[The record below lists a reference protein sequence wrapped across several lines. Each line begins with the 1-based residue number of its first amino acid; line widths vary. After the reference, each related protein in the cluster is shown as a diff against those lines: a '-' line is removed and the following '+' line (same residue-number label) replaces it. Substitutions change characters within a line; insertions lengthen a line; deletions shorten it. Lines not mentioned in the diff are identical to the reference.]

1 MIKLTVHIQYNP
13 RQYLA
18 YDRPLIFLS
27 FHLLSLS
34 EPSSPL
40 QLWQLLHLD
49 DAQIEIFNVGISQA
63 PFLDLQLHGGHFSLT
78 VYLLPNNSVSKIN
91 LMLFFLGKKKILRN
105 IWEFFKK
112 LNLKIPPQDPAISL
126 LVIYP
131 RELKINI
138 HKKMYINVHSFIH
151 NSPKLETTQCPSTD
165 KWINK

>member
-13 RQYLA
+13 RQCLA

-49 DAQIEIFNVGISQA
+49 DAQIEIFNIGISQA

-78 VYLLPNNSVSKIN
+78 VYLLLNNSVSKIN
-91 LMLFFLGKKKILRN
+91 LMLFFLGKKKDFEKYLGVLQKVKPKNTTTRSSN
-105 IWEFFKK
+105 FTPGY
-112 LNLKIPPQDPAISL
+112 IPKRVENKYSQ
-126 LVIYP
+126 
-131 RELKINI
+131 K
-138 HKKMYINVHSFIH
+138 NVHKCS
-151 NSPKLETTQCPSTD
+151 
-165 KWINK
+165 